1 MKLDLLL
8 DPFGTTWEDLRRCAT
23 EAEEAG
29 IDGLWTWDHLAGSVH
44 GESSVLESW
53 TVLSALAATTSQ
65 VTLGPMV
72 LNVAS
77 RRPGLLAVMAATLQ
91 AVSGG
96 RLLLGI
102 GSGGGSDTPYSAE
115 HRFLG
120 FPSPPDGQR
129 RQQVREAVA
138 TVREVW
144 TGGSGG
150 ASGFLR
156 PKPAPPVIVGGFG
169 PKMAA
174 LAGEVGDG
182 FNTSSSHPQLEQLA
196 DVARGRFAARTP
208 TPDSE
213 FLMTAFGGLDPR
225 RFAAGSAG
233 ARRLERAG
241 VERFVA
247 VVGMPYPSSG
257 GLREMVK
264 AARG

>member
-8 DPFGTTWEDLRRCAT
+8 DPFGTMWEDLRRCAI
-23 EAEEAG
+23 EAEKG
-29 IDGLWTWDHLAGSVH
+29 GVDGLWTWDHLAGSVH

-53 TVLSALAATTSQ
+53 TVLSALAATTSR
-65 VTLGPMV
+65 VALGPLV

-77 RRPGLLAVMAATLQ
+77 RRAGVLGVMAATLQ
-91 AVSGG
+91 SVSGG

-102 GSGGGSDTPYSAE
+102 GAGGGSDTPYGAE

-138 TVREVW
+138 AVREVW
-144 TGGSGG
+144 TGLSGG

-156 PKPAPPVIVGGFG
+156 PTPTPPVIVGGFG

-182 FNTSSSHPQLEQLA
+182 FNTSSSHPQLEELA
-196 DVARGRFAARTP
+196 DVARGAFARRTP
-208 TPDSE
+208 SSGAN
-213 FLMTAFGGLDPR
+213 FVMTAFGGLDPR
-225 RFAAGSAG
+225 RFGAGTAG

-241 VERFVA
+241 VERYIA
-247 VVGMPYPSSG
+247 VVGAPFPSG
-257 GLREMVK
+257 IELREMVK